1 MKPTHP
7 LFKVSLL
14 SAAIA
19 FSGQALAQETQIEEL
34 TVTGFKGSLQ
44 SATLAKRDST
54 AMVESVFAEDIGKFP
69 DFNVAESIGRIP
81 GIQLTR
87 DVNGDGMQ
95 VAIRGLGTNF
105 TKVMLNGNQISV
117 ASAGSPDSQNQ
128 NREVDLNLF
137 PTELF
142 TRIDVHKT
150 QSASL
155 LEGGL
160 SGVVNMRNARPFDT
174 KDEGWSSTYQ
184 AQAGYSEINEKI
196 SPRVALTTSWRDD
209 TFGVLFG
216 LAAHNNKSTVE
227 GYETIGWSNLN
238 LTNICGDAGL
248 SCDSIGGNNINIPG
262 TVPVGVGNGL
272 QEGRVIDAAYLQELN
287 PNVDM
292 AQLSDG
298 LLPRLSRPAHM
309 EGDRDRTSALV
320 ALEYR
325 PTDNLNFYLDSLY
338 TKVERDFNRLDVNWV
353 GRFGSVIPIGME
365 VDSNNVVTKGTF
377 ANAQFFIEARPYHE
391 DLDFYNI
398 NPGGSWE
405 NDVHRVDFQA
415 NISRSDFTR
424 EAPTILLNTP
434 MGQGITVDYTN
445 QGGDFPQV
453 NPIGVDLNDPN
464 AGWVWAGG
472 RLNIQNEVR
481 KTTTDGVHIDYRFGD
496 DANNIKVGVA
506 WDNISRRISARDNSG
521 RWEDVACR
529 GGLDENGDSPEVGRL
544 PCDGLSPEAAIP
556 QSELASYIKP
566 GPGMVTIDYDRFFK
580 ATNYAYLNK
589 NAPEGD
595 SSATSA
601 KTGFI
606 EEDVLGAYVELNQ
619 RGEIAGHPFTINAGV
634 RWVDTDQTIQGPVTV
649 AGERSYQVLKSDYA
663 QFLPSINTSFDVTED
678 VKVRVSASRTLT
690 RANPSAMLPATTFSD
705 PSAIDASQGNPNLS
719 PYLSTNFD
727 IGGEWYT
734 GDEGYVGLV
743 FFQKDV
749 TGFTVNGLTE
759 MPFERLG
766 IPYDSLT
773 DLQKGAIDLSGGPS
787 AHKVLVS
794 QQVNASG
801 NLDLKGYELSWVQ
814 PLDMVF
820 EGLGFSANYTNIKQ
834 KGKGEGAPAQAIG
847 VAPESYSVTGYW
859 ENYGASLR
867 LSYTWYDQHLSSGP
881 NQNGISFAQIK
892 TDARGQ
898 LDLSASYQFEGVAT
912 EPMVTLNI
920 SNLTSE
926 PLRSTFWYDNAT
938 FNYYN
943 AGYTATLGIRGTF

>member
-1 MKPTHP
+1 MKTAHP
-7 LFKVSLL
+7 LFKSSLL
-14 SAAIA
+14 SLSIAA
-19 FSGQALAQETQIEEL
+19 SGFAMAQDTQLEEVV
-34 TVTGFKGSLQ
+34 VTGFKGSLQ
-44 SATLAKRDST
+44 SATLAKRSST
-54 AMVESVFAEDIGKFP
+54 SMVESVFAEDIGKFP

-105 TKVMLNGNQISV
+105 TKVMLNGNQIAV
-117 ASAGSPDSQNQ
+117 ASSGSPDSQNQ

-160 SGVVNMRNARPFDT
+160 SGVVNMRNARPFDA
-174 KDEGWSSTYQ
+174 KDDGWSSTYQ
-184 AQAGYSEINEKI
+184 AQLGYSEINEKT
-196 SPRVALTTSWRDD
+196 SPRVAFTSSWRDE
-209 TFGVLFG
+209 TVGVLFG
-216 LAAHNNKSTVE
+216 LATHNNKSTVE
-227 GYETIGWSNLN
+227 GYETIGWSNVNLN
-238 LTNICGDAGL
+238 NVCSNAGL
-248 SCDSIGGNNINIPG
+248 TCDSIGGNNINIPG

-287 PNVDM
+287 PNVSM

-298 LLPRLSRPAHM
+298 LLPRLSRPSYM
-309 EGDRDRTSALV
+309 DGDRDRISGLL

-325 PTDNLNFYLDSLY
+325 PTDNLQFYLDTLY

-353 GRFGSVIPIGME
+353 GRFGSVVPIGME
-365 VDSNNVVTKGTF
+365 VDKNNVVTKGTF
-377 ANAQFFIEARPYHE
+377 ANAQFFIEARPYE
-391 DLDFYNI
+391 ENLDFYNI

-405 NDVHRVDFQA
+405 NDQHRVDFQA
-415 NISRSDFTR
+415 NMSRSDFTR
-424 EAPTILLNTP
+424 QAPTILLNTP

-445 QGGDFPQV
+445 QGGDFPSV
-453 NPIGVDLNDPN
+453 KAIGVDLNDPN
-464 AGWVWAGG
+464 AGWTWSGG

-481 KTTTDGVHIDYRFGD
+481 KTETDGVHVDYRFGD
-496 DANNIKVGVA
+496 NDNNIKIGVA
-506 WDNISRRISARDNSG
+506 WDSISRRISARDNSA

-529 GGLDENGDSPEVGRL
+529 GGLDANGDSPTTGRVA
-544 PCDGLSPEAAIP
+544 CDGLNPNAAIS
-556 QSELASYIKP
+556 QADLASYIKP
-566 GPGMVTIDYDRFFK
+566 GPGMVTIDYDRFFA
-580 ATNYAYLNK
+580 ATNFHYLNK
-589 NAPEGD
+589 TAPEGD

-606 EEDVLGAYVELNQ
+606 EEETVGAYLETNH
-619 RGEIAGHPFTINAGV
+619 RGEVAGHPVTLNAGV
-634 RWVDTDQTIQGPVTV
+634 RWVSTDQTIEGPVTI
-649 AGERSYQVLKSDYA
+649 AGVRSYQSLDSDYA
-663 QFLPSINTSFDVTED
+663 EFLPSINATFDVTED
-678 VKVRVSASRTLT
+678 VKLRASASRTLT

-719 PYLSTNFD
+719 PYLSSNFD
-727 IGGEWYT
+727 FGGEWYT

-743 FFQKDV
+743 FFQKNV

-759 MPFERLG
+759 MPFNNLG

-787 AHKVLVS
+787 MHKVLVS

-814 PLDMVF
+814 PLDVVLD
-820 EGLGFSANYTNIKQ
+820 GLGFSANYTNIKQ
-834 KGKGEGAPAQAIG
+834 TGKGQGAPAQAIG
-847 VAPESYSVTGYW
+847 VAPESYNMTAYW

-881 NQNGISFAQIK
+881 NQNGISFAQFK

-912 EPMVTLNI
+912 EPMVTLNVT
-920 SNLTSE
+920 NLTSE
-926 PLRSTFWYDNAT
+926 ALRTTFWYDNAT
-938 FNYYN
+938 YSYYN
-943 AGYTATLGIRGTF
+943 AGYVATVGIRGSF